1 MNPLRTTLS
10 VFCAAAA
17 LGGVALASAATQP
30 AAPNAAQNT
39 ASMQQ
44 RMHDGRGG
52 PRGLGAGFQRI
63 LDQLNLSAEQ
73 TAQIRSLTDQAK
85 PRLQA
90 LQQSARANRDQ
101 LEVTPPT
108 DPAYNG
114 ILASAKSNAVE
125 QIQLMSDLWTQA
137 YAKLTP
143 DQRARI
149 PGIVAAERAEWEA
162 RKAGRQKPNTAP

>member
-10 VFCAAAA
+10 AVCIAAT
-17 LGGVALASAATQP
+17 LGGVGLASAATQP
-30 AAPNAAQNT
+30 STPNAAQNT
-39 ASMQQ
+39 GSMQQ
-44 RMHDGRGG
+44 RLHDGRGG

-143 DQRARI
+143 DQRAQI

>member
-10 VFCAAAA
+10 VVCAAAT

-30 AAPNAAQNT
+30 ATPNAAQNT
-39 ASMQQ
+39 APMQ
-44 RMHDGRGG
+44 RHMPDGHGG
-52 PRGLGAGFQRI
+52 PRAPGGGFQRI

-73 TAQIRSLTDQAK
+73 TAQIQSLTDQAK

-90 LQQSARANRDQ
+90 VHQSARANRDQ
-101 LEVTPPT
+101 LEVMPPT

-114 ILASAKSNAVE
+114 LLASAKSNAVE
-125 QIQLMSDLWTQA
+125 QIQLMSDLWTQV

-162 RKAGRQKPNTAP
+162 RRAGRQKPKTGP